1 MIGTRFGFQLITEWY
16 CESLEIAI
24 HDELKGGLHFQVGL
38 CCIIWSTRKEIQCL
52 PVNLKGIPQKK
63 NCKKNEHALTSRNA
77 KNLSIPMSGTSFLV
91 QNRDLINHA
100 TSPRATQRT
109 KCCSKGISYM
119 LIDWTEKNYPI
130 GTLVIIF
137 QKLPLGDTSQG
148 TPLETEFKKRSWIQR
163 NPLKKP
169 YNTSIS

>member
-1 MIGTRFGFQLITEWY
+1 MVLREPWDRERWWFKRRVTLP
-16 CESLEIAI
+16 S
-24 HDELKGGLHFQVGL
+24 GL
-38 CCIIWSTRKEIQCL
+38 CCIISSTWKERQCF
-52 PVNLKGIPQKK
+52 PVNLQGIPQKK

-77 KNLSIPMSGTSFLV
+77 KNLSIPISGTSFLV

-100 TSPRATQRT
+100 TSPRATQST

-148 TPLETEFKKRSWIQR
+148 TPLETEFKKAQLDSTKLFEKTLQHKYFLKNRNRS
-163 NPLKKP
+163 N
-169 YNTSIS
+169 